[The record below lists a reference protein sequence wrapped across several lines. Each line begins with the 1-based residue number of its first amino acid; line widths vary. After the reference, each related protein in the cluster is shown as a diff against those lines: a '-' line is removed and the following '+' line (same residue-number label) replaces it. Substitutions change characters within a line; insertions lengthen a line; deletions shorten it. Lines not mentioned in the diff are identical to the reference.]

1 MSHYVECKPGF
12 KDPQA
17 LVDALATVG
26 FDRSQIEVHAETAAL
41 YGYQG
46 DERPQRAHIVIRR
59 QHVGSGANDVG
70 WEHMSDGTFRAWIS
84 EYDQRHRFNPEMQ
97 NRIKQEYAYHAVAC
111 QQQAMGRTVQRREL
125 ENGEIEV
132 LIGGYR

>member
-12 KDPQA
+12 KDQQA
-17 LVDALATVG
+17 LIEALVAVG
-26 FDRSQIEVHAETAAL
+26 FDRTQIEIHEETVAL

-46 DERPQRAHIVIRR
+46 DERPQRAHVVIRR
-59 QHVGSGANDVG
+59 QHVSTGANDVG
-70 WEHMSDGTFRAWIS
+70 WERTPDGTFRAWIS
-84 EYDQRHRFNPEMQ
+84 EYDARHRFKPEMQ
-97 NRIKQEYAYHAVAC
+97 NRIKQEYAFQAVAR
-111 QQQAMGRTVQRREL
+111 QQRAMGRTVQRREL